1 MCGDDVE
8 IVFDL
13 CVGKAAKQRLC
24 SEATGGAAQY
34 CEGHAGVVD
43 AAAEDLAGEQV
54 AILFRNVHEGERLLV
69 SDVVVGCGVV
79 LKTREV
85 HHVAEDVPEP
95 KRAGGVRFHGQDC
108 WQVVGHADR
117 GADDRCGE
125 CCDPPLEVQASAQ
138 VQQQVPRS
146 AALSAHK

>member
-34 CEGHAGVVD
+34 REGHAGVVD

-54 AILFRNVHEGERLLV
+54 AILFRDVHQGERLFV

-79 LKTREV
+79 LESREV
-85 HHVAEDVPEP
+85 HHVAEDISET
-95 KRAGGVRFHGQDC
+95 KCAGGVRLHGQDC
-108 WQVVGHADR
+108 W
-117 GADDRCGE
+117 
-125 CCDPPLEVQASAQ
+125 
-138 VQQQVPRS
+138 
-146 AALSAHK
+146 